1 MISKSGKL
9 ALLVCML
16 LTLNCVPSVAVV
28 PDRRFPV
35 KLAED
40 VKVQAVIEKEDGT
53 VTKGKVQF
61 RAGDY
66 CADRVVV
73 EGSDGGNP

>member
-1 MISKSGKL
+1 MISKSARL
-9 ALLVCML
+9 VLLVSML
-16 LTLNCVPSVAVV
+16 PIWSCVPSVAVV

-66 CADRVVV
+66 CADRAVV
-73 EGSDGGNP
+73 EGEEVSK